1 MFFDAALT
9 TVNPLGERLFLA
21 VPRVIHPGAG
31 DKPRPNIPTLRR
43 VGTQRPRPHVRGR
56 VLRTLTRMRFAPGRR
71 VRLACR
77 CRFDAVPV
85 THLHIHTVWGRTDIR
100 HSVPLLHAHLVFVT
114 KYRRPVSHRRDAELL
129 RAHHPRRA
137 RCRTGRVQR
146 RGGPHA
152 PTRGLPA
159 RAGDLDAGAP
169 PQGPHRLRRTAC
181 VHPAT
186 ASAPTCADT
195 SARRPTSPSLAAAH
209 RCRSSSTL
217 TPRAGQRPA
226 INTIG

>member
-85 THLHIHTVWGRTDIR
+85 THLHIHTVWGRTDIPDP
-100 HSVPLLHAHLVFVT
+100 SP
-114 KYRRPVSHRRDAELL
+114 RP
-129 RAHHPRRA
+129 PQRA
-137 RCRTGRVQR
+137 RAARTSGVRDQIPAAGVS
-146 RGGPHA
+146 
-152 PTRGLPA
+152 PTR
-159 RAGDLDAGAP
+159 
-169 PQGPHRLRRTAC
+169 
-181 VHPAT
+181 
-186 ASAPTCADT
+186 
-195 SARRPTSPSLAAAH
+195 
-209 RCRSSSTL
+209 
-217 TPRAGQRPA
+217 
-226 INTIG
+226 